1 MIGQVMSDE
10 LTQKG
15 IEVFGELMGGGAR
28 QAMEQGLSNRGFGGD
43 IGALACQFAFA
54 SVWARDGLEK
64 KHRSL
69 VVLSV
74 LIAQKQTSE
83 LKNHVRIAL
92 NNGLTPREIEEAL
105 IQTLPYVGF
114 PAVASAMTAIIEVLR
129 ELGLDDTHTSEE
141 RGLL

>member
-1 MIGQVMSDE
+1 MNDE
-10 LTQKG
+10 MTQRGLT
-15 IEVFGELMGGGAR
+15 VFGELLGEQAR
-28 QAMEQGLSNRGFGGD
+28 AAMAQGLNERSFGGD
-43 IGALACQFAFA
+43 VAELACQFAFA
-54 SVWARDGLEK
+54 SVWGRDGLER

-74 LIAQKQTSE
+74 LIAQGQASE
-83 LKNHVRIAL
+83 LKNHVRIGL

-129 ELGLDDTHTSEE
+129 EQGVDTTTRTSEE

>member
-1 MIGQVMSDE
+1 
-10 LTQKG
+10 
-15 IEVFGELMGGGAR
+15 
-28 QAMEQGLSNRGFGGD
+28 
-43 IGALACQFAFA
+43 
-54 SVWARDGLEK
+54 
-64 KHRSL
+64 L

-74 LIAQKQTSE
+74 LIAQRQAME

-114 PAVASAMTAIIEVLR
+114 PAAASAMTSIIEVLR
-129 ELGLDDTHTSEE
+129 ERGIATDTQTSEE

>member
-1 MIGQVMSDE
+1 MGND
-10 LTQKG
+10 LTERG
-15 IEVFGELMGGGAR
+15 LDVFGEMMGDTAR
-28 QAMEQGLSNRGFGGD
+28 QAMADGIGSRSFGGD
-43 IGALACQFAFA
+43 IGELACQFAFA
-54 SVWARDGLEK
+54 SVWGRDGLERK
-64 KHRSL
+64 YRSL

-74 LIAQKQTSE
+74 LIAQRQPSE

-105 IQTLPYVGF
+105 IQTVPYVGF

-129 ELGLDDTHTSEE
+129 ERGLDTETRTSEE